1 MTPTEQKEYVE
12 STRGIR
18 VRLLAI
24 WLGAMASVPMLGV
37 AARAYGRHVAPL
49 PVCEQLPWMRLS
61 VAVVSL
67 LFLLYAAWMAS
78 YAWRVR
84 SSGRVPPPDAWVF
97 FRTRVYRGWIATAY
111 SIFAGIASMATIGL
125 TIYGVIYVSSGWF
138 FLSESQCVKQEAF
151 EQAKR
156 EACRSANASKA
167 ENAASPP
174 EAEQKLPQNATSDAV
189 RSDAQRESR

>member
-1 MTPTEQKEYVE
+1 MTPTEQTEYVE

-24 WLGAMASVPMLGV
+24 WLGATASVPLLG
-37 AARAYGRHVAPL
+37 AATRAYNRHVAPL
-49 PVCEQLPWMRLS
+49 PICEQLPWMRLS
-61 VAVVSL
+61 VVVVSL
-67 LFLLYAAWMAS
+67 LFLLVAGWMAS

-84 SSGRVPPPDAWVF
+84 GSGRVPPPGAWVF
-97 FRTRVYRGWIATAY
+97 FRTRVHRGWIATAY
-111 SIFAGIASMATIGL
+111 AVFIAIASLSAIGL
-125 TIYGVIYVSSGWF
+125 TIYGMAQVSSGWF
-138 FLSESQCVKQEAF
+138 FLSQSQCVKQEAF

>member
-1 MTPTEQKEYVE
+1 MEQQEYIVPTW
-12 STRGIR
+12 GMR

-24 WLGAMASVPMLGV
+24 WLGAMVSVPLLGV
-37 AARAYGRHVAPL
+37 AAGAYSRHVAPL

-67 LFLLYAAWMAS
+67 LFLLYAAWMAN

-84 SSGRVPPPDAWVF
+84 GSGRVPPPDAWVF
-97 FRTRVYRGWIATAY
+97 FRTRVHGGWIATAY

-125 TIYGVIYVSSGWF
+125 TIYGVAYVSSGWF
-138 FLSESQCVKQEAF
+138 FLSESQCFKQEAF

-156 EACRSANASKA
+156 EACRSAVVGKTVERATEPKAGQSAS
-167 ENAASPP
+167 NPTTDASRP
-174 EAEQKLPQNATSDAV
+174 N
-189 RSDAQRESR
+189 AQRESR